1 MAAYFTDKSQAY
13 STRKGPGAP
22 GQIVTDYTIVAITTG
37 MLDNANDELGLFMVP
52 KNAVILDVKI
62 RVTDMD
68 SSTGLLFDLG
78 DAGDEDRLQAAF
90 SGQAAAEFVV
100 LPVTGFLYK
109 YTADT
114 RINLYVNTA
123 ATTGVAGTVY
133 ASITYAVDEAFS
145 TTALTATT

>member
-1 MAAYFTDKSQAY
+1 MAIYFTDKSQTY
-13 STRKGPGAP
+13 SIKKGHGVQSAP
-22 GQIVTDYTIVAITTG
+22 ITDYSITAITTG
-37 MLDNANDELGLFMVP
+37 MIDNANDEVALLRVP
-52 KNAVILDVKI
+52 KNAVILAIKI

-78 DAGDEDRLQAAF
+78 DDSDEDRLQAAF

-114 RINLYVNTA
+114 AIKLYVNTA

-133 ASITYAVDEAFS
+133 FSITYCIDEGFS
-145 TTALTATT
+145 TTALTAAV